1 MTAPFFSFQS
11 VDKSW
16 KSFDWTVRSSGTSGT
31 DGMGDVEEMEEV
43 PWIKSAQ
50 EAAYDRPF
58 WRFETQSDMGQ
69 T

>member
-16 KSFDWTVRSSGTSGT
+16 KSFDWTVRLSGTSGT
-31 DGMGDVEEMEEV
+31 DGMADVEEMEEV
-43 PWIKSAQ
+43 PWIKSTQ
-50 EAAYDRPF
+50 EAAYDHPF